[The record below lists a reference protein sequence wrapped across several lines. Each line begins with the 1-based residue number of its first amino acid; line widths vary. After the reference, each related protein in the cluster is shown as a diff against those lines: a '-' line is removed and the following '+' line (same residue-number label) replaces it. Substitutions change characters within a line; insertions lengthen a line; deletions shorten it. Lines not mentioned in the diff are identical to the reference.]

1 MRLLFLLGFL
11 LCGCIT
17 AERPLGSEPPDPALA
32 GLWVCQEDPNNNLYL
47 HVLLHPSLPEATV
60 VRVVEPLNEQGAMAG
75 AEQVRVLLTRDG
87 YASMKLPEQGY
98 LLARYELSGERLG
111 VRFPV
116 YDPVARAIEQ
126 GKLSGRAWTTTWGEN
141 VTLSSGVAELKE
153 QLVWGP
159 AQVFQR
165 VSLPLAR

>member
-1 MRLLFLLGFL
+1 MRIYFLLGLL

-17 AERPLGSEPPDPALA
+17 TEQPLGSEPPDPALA

-60 VRVVEPLNEQGAMAG
+60 VRVVEPLTEQGAMAG

-98 LLARYELSGERLG
+98 LLARYELAEDRLK
-111 VRFPV
+111 VSFPA
-116 YDPVARAIEQ
+116 YEPVARAIQE
-126 GKLSGRAWTTTWGEN
+126 GKLSGKAWTTTWGDN
-141 VTLSSGVAELKE
+141 LMLTSGPAELKT
-153 QLVWGP
+153 QCVWAP
-159 AQVFQR
+159 AQEFQR
-165 VSLPLAR
+165 LSLPAAR